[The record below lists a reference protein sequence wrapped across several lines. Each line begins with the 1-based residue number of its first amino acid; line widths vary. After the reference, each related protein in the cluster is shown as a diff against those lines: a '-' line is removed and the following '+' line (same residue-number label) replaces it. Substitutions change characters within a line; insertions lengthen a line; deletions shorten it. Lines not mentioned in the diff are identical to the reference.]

1 MLVSLTVRGICFAAL
16 CLACLLP
23 SRALQAEPGQVHTAP
38 VLNVAT
44 LNIAHGRG
52 TSYNQMLTSG
62 KQIRTNLD
70 AIADV
75 LNQQAVDVLALQEA
89 DRASR
94 WSGRFDHVEY
104 LARAADYTHAYAGVH
119 ATSFLFSFG
128 TALLSRTPLLDFA
141 SRAFEPTPPTLTKG
155 YVRGTLLWN
164 PGQQLADPL
173 RVTLISLHLDFSR
186 PSVRRAQ
193 MQQIVEDLGDR
204 DGPLILM
211 GDFNS
216 EGEGPESL
224 IQQLCAALK
233 LKYYADGGDTYRGS
247 TGGRLDWILIPEELE
262 FAEHL
267 TLDEALSDHR
277 LVLARITLPDREQQR

>member
-62 KQIRTNLD
+62 KQIRANLD

-128 TALLSRTPLLDFA
+128 NAGAGRYLGVELVGHTRRTGA
-141 SRAFEPTPPTLTKG
+141 TNGS
-155 YVRGTLLWN
+155 
-164 PGQQLADPL
+164 
-173 RVTLISLHLDFSR
+173 
-186 PSVRRAQ
+186 
-193 MQQIVEDLGDR
+193 
-204 DGPLILM
+204 
-211 GDFNS
+211 
-216 EGEGPESL
+216 
-224 IQQLCAALK
+224 
-233 LKYYADGGDTYRGS
+233 RGS
-247 TGGRLDWILIPEELE
+247 P
-262 FAEHL
+262 
-267 TLDEALSDHR
+267 
-277 LVLARITLPDREQQR
+277 ARIGQRIHRYRTSRIKRSGARQPAAQRRVCQRTFNGPF